1 MMLCLRRKL
10 ISRLSHRLDSKLITS
25 LLFFVGF
32 WLGCKSG
39 CRFCSSIYNGSCS
52 PFFAFFNSSSGFSL
66 PDCNRLRMLWA
77 IQVYMWA
84 ACSVTSVFPMIL
96 VVFLCLFNIESWFF
110 VEMFPIFHSDV
121 RMTFCHEKRCLHES
135 NAPQRLLDNL
145 KMHLSPLPPTLKSS
159 IAILILLQTS
169 G

>member
-1 MMLCLRRKL
+1 MLCLRRKL
-10 ISRLSHRLDSKLITS
+10 ILRISHRLDSKLITS
-25 LLFFVGF
+25 LLFSVGF

-39 CRFCSSIYNGSCS
+39 CRFCFSIYNRSCS

-84 ACSVTSVFPMIL
+84 ACTVTSVFPMIL

-110 VEMFPIFHSDV
+110 EEMFP
-121 RMTFCHEKRCLHES
+121 TFSLRWTHDILPRKEVLHES

-145 KMHLSPLPPTLKSS
+145 KMHLSPLPPMLKSS
-159 IAILILLQTS
+159 IAIFILLQTS
-169 G
+169 S